1 MLRAFAVFALL
12 GLAGCGADK
21 IYADDDAVMRA
32 RHVGE
37 APSITLYTVL
47 NANTEGGAHSA
58 LLING
63 SESVLFDPAGSF
75 KLPAMPER
83 GDVLFGATPRMANAF
98 IDYHA
103 RPTHFVRTQTLAVS
117 PQTAEALL
125 IAVKRN
131 GAVNKAH
138 CANSI
143 SRILGG
149 FPEFAQIGTTYFPK
163 VLEKSFGENPN
174 VVARVFTDAT
184 VDKSHGIRFID
195 PKDAGLPTAGLP
207 TAVGPAT

>member
-1 MLRAFAVFALL
+1 MMLRAFAVLALL
-12 GLAGCGADK
+12 GLAGCGADN
-21 IYADDDAVMRA
+21 IYADDAAVMRA

-47 NANTEGGAHSA
+47 NANTEAGAHSA

-75 KLPAMPER
+75 KLSAMPER
-83 GDVLFGATPRMANAF
+83 GDVLYGASPRWASAY

-103 RPTHFVRTQTLAVS
+103 RPTHFMRTQTLMVS

-125 IAVKRN
+125 QAVKRN

-143 SRILGG
+143 SRILGEL
-149 FPEFAQIGTTYFPK
+149 PEFAQVRTTYFPK
-163 VLEKSFGENPN
+163 ALEQSFGENPN
-174 VVARVFTDAT
+174 VISRTFTDAT
-184 VDKSHGIRFID
+184 ADKSHGIRFID
-195 PKDAGLPTAGLP
+195 PKDAGVPTIAALAP
-207 TAVGPAT
+207 